1 MRKYYLTDEKTKT
14 SDEEVID
21 LVFDKKKIDWK
32 QWSVKNKTEFSSNR
46 RGIGSGE
53 EKLSNELLL
62 NGMTKS
68 FMSDGNSDYDIA
80 TDIGT
85 FEVKAPDSSGRIL
98 TASKGYE
105 AYKDFMSE
113 CSSMFFSFEPLLS
126 NFKEEFVDMFVSNK
140 NKFDKGNFT
149 GNTIQFI
156 GNVIEMLS
164 EIIEEEKNKMQVTA
178 IHEWLSDTSVFY
190 SDALVF
196 PSECISADYIALVC
210 EEGYALLSRFD
221 ADNIFNFQ
229 GDVWGGRPKFFSEQ
243 ATKKNRNKVLQTKKR
258 NKKLDKI
265 KTIENLQKKGRWI

>member
-1 MRKYYLTDEKTKT
+1 MGWITVSGQSYPDANDNLAHALEMISYSVSK
-14 SDEEVID
+14 
-21 LVFDKKKIDWK
+21 FDP
-32 QWSVKNKTEFSSNR
+32 
-46 RGIGSGE
+46 
-53 EKLSNELLL
+53 
-62 NGMTKS
+62 KS
-68 FMSDGNSDYDIA
+68 FAGRAREANMFTSSILNKRILKQKARVNYISETALKELDIA
-80 TDIGT
+80 IVTNVNKFDDNEKYMYIA
-85 FEVKAPDSSGRIL
+85 FLVNS
-98 TASKGYE
+98 
-105 AYKDFMSE
+105 
-113 CSSMFFSFEPLLS
+113 
-126 NFKEEFVDMFVSNK
+126 FKEEFVDMFMSNK